1 MKDPYLA
8 QRIGQRFCLFNLC
21 ILTRRGLRLTI
32 APAIAAVLT
41 GLAFV
46 LAGCSPPEPAFAFP
60 ARLVLQQ
67 RCAVRPENHSEQQLS
82 NFITVSKKGA
92 VRVPI
97 KNSVLIDTVDLTAAT
112 L

>member
-32 APAIAAVLT
+32 APAISAVLT
-41 GLAFV
+41 VLVFV
-46 LAGCSPPEPAFAFP
+46 LAGCSPAEPASAFP
-60 ARLVLQQ
+60 VRLVLQQ
-67 RCAVRPENHSEQQLS
+67 RGAVRPENHSERQLS

-92 VRVPI
+92 IRASKVNKR
-97 KNSVLIDTVDLTAAT
+97 LFG
-112 L
+112 